1 MKRMLGIL
9 SLAAA
14 CLPVCAQYLPNSTFN
29 KNWKTA
35 CGNTYQT
42 SKSTK
47 NGGPH
52 GNIQRPGI
60 EPSDW
65 NGSNV
70 MQMVYA
76 FWSTHTGTSPDL
88 VTKGDAT
95 ANGTIVKLTNTFVGA
110 LGIGAPAPAFINFG
124 TPWVYAVYTIDDCD
138 GGVYGG
144 MELSSASATTHYQPD
159 AIKGEFKRA
168 ASTTENAHIISYLWQ
183 GTYTSTVTATGTLF
197 FNDVDRTVFNDDR
210 TGSAAGTLIAKC
222 DHTFTSTANGD
233 WETIEVPIDYLA
245 TPTTGQALKM
255 NVIVSSADYWTRAR
269 IQKNSLLEVKWVNFV
284 YWHALSDL
292 KWNGTTLSGFNESTT
307 NYSVNDFY
315 DASKVNYTVK
325 GRMAKAT
332 KSYNAATGK
341 LTITVNNSVS
351 GSTSYTIQFLTEKTY
366 TGTLGVGNGSTYGK
380 GATFYAKLL
389 VESETKRSL
398 KFENITLENAA
409 GKQGIGTLY
418 VPNVTVNGTSVTGTY
433 NGTFSAGSDAAISSW
448 QGSTWGTQQCNV
460 SLTLSGSNRITG
472 TITCPKLKMVFA
484 NSRKLN
490 QTSKVTLSA
499 GTYNVTI
506 NRTFA
511 QGWNTLCLPF
521 SITPAEIGA
530 KAAQEFSSVSE
541 GKTLNFAAVSQMQ
554 ANVPYLVFFE
564 NATASPFYYC
574 GATQT
579 PSAKGV
585 THSGITFS
593 GNFAA
598 DKNMQGLYGVVT
610 GTDGHQRILLG
621 TDGATLPAM
630 AAFFSSTQPLANMS
644 LRMEGENMTDIEA
657 IQTTENEAQTDVYTL
672 QGTRIQPA
680 TKGARLPKGIYIING
695 KKVIVK

>member
-1 MKRMLGIL
+1 MKRILGIL

-14 CLPVCAQYLPNSTFN
+14 CLPVCAQYLPNSTF
-29 KNWKTA
+29 KDWKKA
-35 CGNTYQT
+35 CGDTYQT
-42 SKSTK
+42 SSGVGKIT
-47 NGGPH
+47 
-52 GNIQRPGI
+52 RPGI
-60 EPSDW
+60 EPASW

-70 MQMVYA
+70 RQKVLGQIGE
-76 FWSTHTGTSPDL
+76 SDKL
-88 VTKGDAT
+88 VTEGDAT
-95 ANGTIVKLTNTFVGA
+95 ANGKIVKLTNTYVSKFN
-110 LGIGAPAPAFINFG
+110 IGATAPAFINFG
-124 TPWVYAVYTIDDCD
+124 TPWVYAVSDVDNCD

-183 GTYTSTVTATGTLF
+183 GTYTSTVPAATTMSF
-197 FNDVDRTVFNDDR
+197 DDVDRTVFNDVR

-222 DHTFTSTANGD
+222 DYTFTCTANGD
-233 WETIEVPIDYLA
+233 WETIEVPINYLA

-255 NVIVSSADYWTRAR
+255 NVIVSSADYWTRAK
-269 IQKNSLLEVKWVNFV
+269 IQKNSLLEVKWVNLV

-292 KWNGTTLSGFNESTT
+292 KWNGTTLSDFNENTT
-307 NYSVNDFY
+307 SYSVNEFY
-315 DASKVNYTVK
+315 DASKVSYTVK
-325 GRMAKAT
+325 GRMATAT

-380 GATFYAKLL
+380 GATFSAKLL
-389 VESETKRSL
+389 AESETKRSL

-433 NGTFSAGSDAAISSW
+433 SGTFSAGSDAAISSW

-460 SLTLSGSNRITG
+460 SLTLSGSKITG

-484 NSRKLN
+484 SIQELN
-490 QTSKVTLSA
+490 QTSNVTLPA

-521 SITPAEIGA
+521 SMTPAEIGA

-564 NATASPFYYC
+564 NATTSPFYYC
-574 GATQT
+574 GAMQT
-579 PSAKGV
+579 PSAQRV
-585 THSGITFS
+585 EHSGITFS
-593 GNFAA
+593 GNFTAT
-598 DKNMQGLYGVVT
+598 KNMQGLYGVAK

-621 TDGATLPAM
+621 SAGATLPAM
-630 AAFFSSTQPLANMS
+630 AAFFSSTQSLANMS

>member
-14 CLPVCAQYLPNSTFN
+14 CLPVCAQYLPNNTFAD
-29 KNWKTA
+29 WKTA
-35 CGNTYQT
+35 CGSTYQT

-52 GNIQRPGI
+52 GNIQRPGE

-70 MQMVYA
+70 KQMVYVPIIGA
-76 FWSTHTGTSPDL
+76 QTGKSGDL

-95 ANGTIVKLTNTFVGA
+95 DNGTIVKLTNTFVGV
-110 LGIGAPAPAFINFG
+110 GKIGATAPAFINFG
-124 TPWVYAVYTIDDCD
+124 TPWVYAVSEVKKCD

-168 ASTTENAHIISYLWQ
+168 ASTTENAHIISYFWQ
-183 GTYTSTVTATGTLF
+183 GTYNSKVTATGTVS
-197 FNDVDRTVFNDDR
+197 FNDVDRTVFNDVR

-233 WETIEVPIDYLA
+233 WETIEVPINYLA
-245 TPTTGQALKM
+245 TPTTGKALKI
-255 NVIVSSADYWTRAR
+255 NVIVSSADYWTRNK
-269 IQKNSLLEVKWVNFV
+269 IKKNSLLEVKWVNFV

-292 KWNGTTLSGFNESTT
+292 KWNGTTLSGFNENTT
-307 NYSVNDFY
+307 SYSVNEFY
-315 DASKVNYTVK
+315 DASKVSYTVK
-325 GRMAKAT
+325 GRMATAT

-380 GATFYAKLL
+380 GATFSAKLL
-389 VESETKRSL
+389 AESETKRSL

-433 NGTFSAGSDAAISSW
+433 SGTFSAGSDAAISSW

-460 SLTLSGSNRITG
+460 SLTLSGSKITG

-484 NSRKLN
+484 NSQELN
-490 QTSKVTLSA
+490 QTSNVTLPA

-585 THSGITFS
+585 TRDGITFS

-598 DKNMQGLYGVVT
+598 NKDMQGLYGVVT

>member
-14 CLPVCAQYLPNSTFN
+14 CLPVCAQYQLENAGFESWESVSFSSYSGEEPLHWNSFLTGSGGL
-29 KNWKTA
+29 KGTA
-35 CGNTYQT
+35 CQGSQLFPVTDV
-42 SKSTK
+42 
-47 NGGPH
+47 
-52 GNIQRPGI
+52 RPG
-60 EPSDW
+60 
-65 NGSNV
+65 
-70 MQMVYA
+70 
-76 FWSTHTGTSPDL
+76 TTGTKS
-88 VTKGDAT
+88 A
-95 ANGTIVKLTNTFVGA
+95 KLTAKKVF
-110 LGIGAPAPAFINFG
+110 LKI
-124 TPWVYAVYTIDDCD
+124 YA
-138 GGVYGG
+138 
-144 MELSSASATTHYQPD
+144 
-159 AIKGEFKRA
+159 
-168 ASTTENAHIISYLWQ
+168 Q
-183 GTYTSTVTATGTLF
+183 G
-197 FNDVDRTVFNDDR
+197 NM
-210 TGSAAGTLIAKC
+210 
-222 DHTFTSTANGD
+222 
-233 WETIEVPIDYLA
+233 
-245 TPTTGQALKM
+245 TTGQINMGDMDASKASGNYNATRVDDDAYNQKITGRPDSMVVWLKFYTTKSSYRAKANSILHTSGYYQDPEANTLTATVIAKAVNVDIEPLNKWKRYSIPFSYPSNDRSLRPAYAL
-255 NVIVSSADYWTRAR
+255 VSFSTNKTPGKGTDADALYVDDLEY
-269 IQKNSLLEVKWVNFV
+269 IYNSE
-284 YWHALSDL
+284 L
-292 KWNGTTLSGFNESTT
+292 KKFTYNGTTIDAPKAGETVWFTACPYDPAIVPTFVT
-307 NYSVNDFY
+307 NAQGGSVSYSVDANNLMTVTVKGDDYSVN
-315 DASKVNYTVK
+315 ASNYHTYYV
-325 GRMAKAT
+325 
-332 KSYNAATGK
+332 
-341 LTITVNNSVS
+341 
-351 GSTSYTIQFLTEKTY
+351 QFPYEKTY

-380 GATFYAKLL
+380 GAAFSAKLL
-389 VESETKRSL
+389 AESETKRSL

-460 SLTLSGSNRITG
+460 SLNLSASNRITG

-484 NSRKLN
+484 SSRTLK
-490 QTSKVTLSA
+490 QTSNVTLSA

-530 KAAQEFSSVSE
+530 KAAQEFNSVSE

-564 NATASPFYYC
+564 NATTSPFYYC
-574 GATQT
+574 GATQE

-593 GNFAA
+593 GNFTAT
-598 DKNMQGLYGVVT
+598 KSMQGLYGVAT

-621 TDGATLPAM
+621 SAGATLPAM
-630 AAFFSSTQPLANMS
+630 AAFFSSTQSLANMS

-680 TKGARLPKGIYIING
+680 TKGTRLPKGIYIING

>member
-14 CLPVCAQYLPNSTFN
+14 CLPVCAQYLPNSTF
-29 KNWKTA
+29 KDWKKT
-35 CGNTYQT
+35 CGSTYQT
-42 SKSTK
+42 SKGGILGNTP
-47 NGGPH
+47 NGFVV
-52 GNIQRPGI
+52 RPGV
-60 EPSDW
+60 EPADW

-70 MQMVYA
+70 RQKVLN
-76 FWSTHTGTSPDL
+76 SIGESDQL
-88 VTKGDAT
+88 VTKGDTT
-95 ANGTIVKLTNTFVGA
+95 ANGTIVVKLTNTFVG
-110 LGIGAPAPAFINFG
+110 LGTYGANAPAFINFG
-124 TPWVYAVYTIDDCD
+124 TPWVYAVSTISSCD

-144 MELSSASATTHYQPD
+144 MELSSASASKHYEPD

-168 ASTTENAHIISYLWQ
+168 ATTGESAHIIAYLWQ
-183 GTYTSTVTATGTLF
+183 GTYTSTVKASKKMSF
-197 FNDVDRTVFNDDR
+197 DDVDRTVFNNDQ

-222 DHTFTSTANGD
+222 DYAFTSTANGD
-233 WETIEVPIDYLA
+233 WETIEVPIEYKT
-245 TPTTGQALKM
+245 TPTTGKALKM
-255 NVIVSSADYWTRAR
+255 NVIVSSADYWTRNN
-269 IQKNSLLEVKWVNFV
+269 IQKNSLLEVKWVDLV

-292 KWNGTTLSGFNESTT
+292 KWNGTKLSGFDENITS
-307 NYSVNDFY
+307 YSVNEFY
-315 DASKVNYTVK
+315 DASKVSYKVK
-325 GRMAKAT
+325 GRMATAT

-380 GATFYAKLL
+380 GATFSAKLL
-389 VESETKRSL
+389 AESETKRSL

-433 NGTFSAGSDAAISSW
+433 SGTFSAGSDAAISSW
-448 QGSTWGTQQCNV
+448 QGSTWGTQRCNV
-460 SLTLSGSNRITG
+460 SLTLSSSNRITG

-484 NSRKLN
+484 SSRTLK
-490 QTSKVTLSA
+490 QTSNVTYSA

-564 NATASPFYYC
+564 NATTSPFYYC
-574 GATQT
+574 GATQE
-579 PSAKGV
+579 PNAQSV
-585 THSGITFS
+585 EHSGITFS

-598 DKNMQGLYGVVT
+598 NKSMQGFYGVVT

-621 TDGATLPAM
+621 SAGATLPAM
-630 AAFFSSTQPLANMS
+630 AAFFISTQSLANMS

>member
-1 MKRMLGIL
+1 MKRILGIL

-14 CLPVCAQYLPNSTFN
+14 CLPVCAQYQLENAGFESWESVSFSSYSGEEPFNWNSFLTGSGGL
-29 KNWKTA
+29 KGTA
-35 CGNTYQT
+35 CKGSQLFPVTDV
-42 SKSTK
+42 
-47 NGGPH
+47 
-52 GNIQRPGI
+52 RPG
-60 EPSDW
+60 
-65 NGSNV
+65 
-70 MQMVYA
+70 
-76 FWSTHTGTSPDL
+76 TTGTKS
-88 VTKGDAT
+88 A
-95 ANGTIVKLTNTFVGA
+95 KLTAKKVF
-110 LGIGAPAPAFINFG
+110 LKI
-124 TPWVYAVYTIDDCD
+124 YA
-138 GGVYGG
+138 
-144 MELSSASATTHYQPD
+144 
-159 AIKGEFKRA
+159 
-168 ASTTENAHIISYLWQ
+168 Q
-183 GTYTSTVTATGTLF
+183 G
-197 FNDVDRTVFNDDR
+197 NM
-210 TGSAAGTLIAKC
+210 
-222 DHTFTSTANGD
+222 
-233 WETIEVPIDYLA
+233 
-245 TPTTGQALKM
+245 TTGQINMGSRDADDANGNYNATIVDNDAYNQKITGRPDSMVVWLKFYTSNSKYRAKANSILHTSGYYQDPEGNTLTATVIAKAENLSIEPLNKWKRYSIPFSYPSNDRSLRPAYAL
-255 NVIVSSADYWTRAR
+255 VSFSTNAMPGKGTDADALYVDDLEY
-269 IQKNSLLEVKWVNFV
+269 IYNSE
-284 YWHALSDL
+284 L
-292 KWNGTTLSGFNESTT
+292 KKFTYNGTTIAAPKAGETVWFTACPYNPAIVPTFVT
-307 NYSVNDFY
+307 NAQGGSVSYSVDANNLMTVTVKGDDYSVN
-315 DASKVNYTVK
+315 ASNYHTYYV
-325 GRMAKAT
+325 
-332 KSYNAATGK
+332 
-341 LTITVNNSVS
+341 
-351 GSTSYTIQFLTEKTY
+351 QFPYEKTY

-380 GATFYAKLL
+380 GATFSAKLL

-433 NGTFSAGSDAAISSW
+433 SGTFSAGSDAAISTW

-460 SLTLSGSNRITG
+460 SLTLSSGNSITG

-484 NSRKLN
+484 SIQELN
-490 QTSKVTLSA
+490 QTSNVTQSA

-521 SITPAEIGA
+521 SMTPAEIGA

-564 NATASPFYYC
+564 NATTSPFYYC

-593 GNFAA
+593 GNFTA
-598 DKNMQGLYGVVT
+598 DKNMQGLYGVAT

-621 TDGATLPAM
+621 SAGATLPAM
-630 AAFFSSTQPLANMS
+630 AAFFSGTQSLANMS

-657 IQTTENEAQTDVYTL
+657 IQTTENEAQTNVYTL

>member
-14 CLPVCAQYLPNSTFN
+14 CLPVCAQYQLENAGFESWESVSFSSYSGEEPLHWNSFLTGSGGL
-29 KNWKTA
+29 KGTA
-35 CGNTYQT
+35 CKGSQLFPVTDV
-42 SKSTK
+42 
-47 NGGPH
+47 
-52 GNIQRPGI
+52 RPG
-60 EPSDW
+60 
-65 NGSNV
+65 
-70 MQMVYA
+70 
-76 FWSTHTGTSPDL
+76 TTGTKS
-88 VTKGDAT
+88 A
-95 ANGTIVKLTNTFVGA
+95 KLTAKKVF
-110 LGIGAPAPAFINFG
+110 LKI
-124 TPWVYAVYTIDDCD
+124 YA
-138 GGVYGG
+138 
-144 MELSSASATTHYQPD
+144 
-159 AIKGEFKRA
+159 
-168 ASTTENAHIISYLWQ
+168 Q
-183 GTYTSTVTATGTLF
+183 G
-197 FNDVDRTVFNDDR
+197 NM
-210 TGSAAGTLIAKC
+210 
-222 DHTFTSTANGD
+222 
-233 WETIEVPIDYLA
+233 
-245 TPTTGQALKM
+245 TTGQINMGSKTASDATGNYNATRENDNAYNQKITGRPDSMVVWLKFYTTKSSYRAKANSILHTSGYYQDPEVNTLTATVIAKAVNMDIEPLNKWKRYSIPFSYPSNDRSLRPAYAL
-255 NVIVSSADYWTRAR
+255 VSFSTNNKPGQGTKDDALYVDDLEY
-269 IQKNSLLEVKWVNFV
+269 IYNSE
-284 YWHALSDL
+284 L
-292 KWNGTTLSGFNESTT
+292 KKFTYNGTTIDAPKAGETVWFTACPYDPAIVPTFVT
-307 NYSVNDFY
+307 NAQGGSVSYSVDANNLMTVTVKGDDYSVN
-315 DASKVNYTVK
+315 ASNYHTYYV
-325 GRMAKAT
+325 
-332 KSYNAATGK
+332 
-341 LTITVNNSVS
+341 
-351 GSTSYTIQFLTEKTY
+351 QFPYEKTY

-380 GATFYAKLL
+380 GAAFSAKLL
-389 VESETKRSL
+389 AESETKRSL

-433 NGTFSAGSDAAISSW
+433 SGTFSAGSDAAISSW
-448 QGSTWGTQQCNV
+448 QGSAWGTQQCNV
-460 SLTLSGSNRITG
+460 SLTLSSSNRITG

-484 NSRKLN
+484 SSRTLK
-490 QTSKVTLSA
+490 QTSNVTQSA

-564 NATASPFYYC
+564 NATTSPFYYC

-579 PSAKGV
+579 PSAQDV
-585 THSGITFS
+585 THSGITFN
-593 GNFAA
+593 GNFTA
-598 DKNMQGLYGVVT
+598 DKDMQGFYGVAT

-621 TDGATLPAM
+621 SAGATLPAM
-630 AAFFSSTQPLANMS
+630 AAFFRSTQSLANMS

>member
-1 MKRMLGIL
+1 MKRILGIL

-14 CLPVCAQYLPNSTFN
+14 CLPVCAQYQLENAGFESWESVSYDNGWRTISGEEPFHWNSFITGSGGL
-29 KNWKTA
+29 KSTA
-35 CGNTYQT
+35 CQGSQLFPVTDV
-42 SKSTK
+42 
-47 NGGPH
+47 
-52 GNIQRPGI
+52 RPG
-60 EPSDW
+60 
-65 NGSNV
+65 
-70 MQMVYA
+70 
-76 FWSTHTGTSPDL
+76 TTGTKS
-88 VTKGDAT
+88 A
-95 ANGTIVKLTNTFVGA
+95 KLTAKKV
-110 LGIGAPAPAFINFG
+110 FI
-124 TPWVYAVYTIDDCD
+124 TTYA
-138 GGVYGG
+138 
-144 MELSSASATTHYQPD
+144 
-159 AIKGEFKRA
+159 
-168 ASTTENAHIISYLWQ
+168 Q
-183 GTYTSTVTATGTLF
+183 G
-197 FNDVDRTVFNDDR
+197 NM
-210 TGSAAGTLIAKC
+210 
-222 DHTFTSTANGD
+222 
-233 WETIEVPIDYLA
+233 
-245 TPTTGQALKM
+245 TTGQINMGSTTASDATGNYNATRENDNAYNQKITGRPDSMVVWLKFYTTKSSYRAKANSILHTSGYYQDPEVNTLTATVIAKAVNLDIEPLNKWKRYSIPFSYSSDDRSLRPAYAL
-255 NVIVSSADYWTRAR
+255 VSFSTNKTPGTGTKDDALYVDDLEY
-269 IQKNSLLEVKWVNFV
+269 IYNSE
-284 YWHALSDL
+284 L
-292 KWNGTTLSGFNESTT
+292 KKFTYNGTTIDAPKAGETVWFTACPYDPAIVPTFVT
-307 NYSVNDFY
+307 NAQGGSVSYSVDANNLMTVTVKGDDYSVN
-315 DASKVNYTVK
+315 ASNYHTYYV
-325 GRMAKAT
+325 
-332 KSYNAATGK
+332 
-341 LTITVNNSVS
+341 
-351 GSTSYTIQFLTEKTY
+351 QFPYEKTY

-448 QGSTWGTQQCNV
+448 QGSAWGTQQCNV
-460 SLTLSGSNRITG
+460 SLTLSASNSITG

-484 NSRKLN
+484 NSQTLN
-490 QTSKVTLSA
+490 QSSNVMLSA

-521 SITPAEIGA
+521 SMTPAEIGA

-574 GATQT
+574 GAMQA
-579 PSAKGV
+579 PSAQDV

-593 GNFAA
+593 GNFTA
-598 DKNMQGLYGVVT
+598 DKNMQGFYGIAT

-621 TDGATLPAM
+621 SAGATLPAM
-630 AAFFSSTQPLANMS
+630 AAFFSGTQSLANMS

>member
-1 MKRMLGIL
+1 MKRILGIL

-14 CLPVCAQYLPNSTFN
+14 CLPVCAQYLPNSTF
-29 KNWKTA
+29 KKDWKKT
-35 CGNTYQT
+35 CGKTYQT
-42 SKSTK
+42 SKGGILGNTP
-47 NGGPH
+47 NGFVV
-52 GNIQRPGI
+52 RPGV
-60 EPSDW
+60 EPADW

-70 MQMVYA
+70 RQKVLN
-76 FWSTHTGTSPDL
+76 SIGESDQL

-95 ANGTIVKLTNTFVGA
+95 DNGTIVKLTNTFVGVSS
-110 LGIGAPAPAFINFG
+110 IGSNAPAFINFG

-144 MELSSASATTHYQPD
+144 MELSSESATTHYQPD

-183 GTYTSTVTATGTLF
+183 GTYTSTVTATGEPLS
-197 FNDVDRTVFNDDR
+197 FNDVDRTVFNDVR

-233 WETIEVPIDYLA
+233 WETIEVPIEYKT
-245 TPTTGQALKM
+245 TPTTGKALKM
-255 NVIVSSADYWTRAR
+255 NVIVSSADYWTRDN
-269 IQKNSLLEVKWVNFV
+269 IQKNSLLEVKWVNLV

-292 KWNGTTLSGFNESTT
+292 KWNGTTLSGFNENTT
-307 NYSVNDFY
+307 SYSVNEFY
-315 DASKVNYTVK
+315 DASKVSYTVK
-325 GRMAKAT
+325 GRMATAT

-380 GATFYAKLL
+380 GATFSAKLL
-389 VESETKRSL
+389 AESETKRSL

-448 QGSTWGTQQCNV
+448 QGSAWGTQQCNV
-460 SLTLSGSNRITG
+460 SLTLSASNRITG

-564 NATASPFYYC
+564 NATTSPFYYC

-598 DKNMQGLYGVVT
+598 DKNMQGLYGVAK

-621 TDGATLPAM
+621 SAGATLPAM

-657 IQTTENEAQTDVYTL
+657 IQTTENEAQTAVYTL

>member
-1 MKRMLGIL
+1 MKRILGIL
-9 SLAAA
+9 SLAVA
-14 CLPVCAQYLPNSTFN
+14 CLPVCAQYQLENAGFESWESVSFSSYSGEEPLHWNSFLTGSGGL
-29 KNWKTA
+29 KGTA
-35 CGNTYQT
+35 CKGSQLFPVTDV
-42 SKSTK
+42 
-47 NGGPH
+47 
-52 GNIQRPGI
+52 RPG
-60 EPSDW
+60 
-65 NGSNV
+65 
-70 MQMVYA
+70 
-76 FWSTHTGTSPDL
+76 TTGTKS
-88 VTKGDAT
+88 A
-95 ANGTIVKLTNTFVGA
+95 KLTAKKVF
-110 LGIGAPAPAFINFG
+110 LKI
-124 TPWVYAVYTIDDCD
+124 YA
-138 GGVYGG
+138 
-144 MELSSASATTHYQPD
+144 
-159 AIKGEFKRA
+159 
-168 ASTTENAHIISYLWQ
+168 Q
-183 GTYTSTVTATGTLF
+183 G
-197 FNDVDRTVFNDDR
+197 NM
-210 TGSAAGTLIAKC
+210 
-222 DHTFTSTANGD
+222 
-233 WETIEVPIDYLA
+233 
-245 TPTTGQALKM
+245 TTGQINMGSATADDATGNYNATRENDNAYNQKISGRPDSMVVWLKFYTSNSKYRAKANSILHTSGYYQDPEGNTLTATVIAKAENLNIEPLNKWKRYSIPFSYPSNDRSLRPAYAL
-255 NVIVSSADYWTRAR
+255 VSFSTNATPGKGTNDDALYVDDLEY
-269 IQKNSLLEVKWVNFV
+269 IYNSE
-284 YWHALSDL
+284 L
-292 KWNGTTLSGFNESTT
+292 KSFTYNGTTIAAPKAGETVWFTACPYNPAILPTFVT
-307 NYSVNDFY
+307 NAQGGSVSYSVDANNLMTVTVKGDDYSVN
-315 DASKVNYTVK
+315 ASNYHTYYV
-325 GRMAKAT
+325 
-332 KSYNAATGK
+332 
-341 LTITVNNSVS
+341 
-351 GSTSYTIQFLTEKTY
+351 QFPYEKTY

-380 GATFYAKLL
+380 GATFSAKLL
-389 VESETKRSL
+389 AESETKRSL

-433 NGTFSAGSDAAISSW
+433 SGTFSAGSDGAISSW

-460 SLTLSGSNRITG
+460 SLTLSSSNRITG

-484 NSRKLN
+484 SSRTLK
-490 QTSKVTLSA
+490 QTSNVSQSA

-564 NATASPFYYC
+564 NATTSPFYYC
-574 GATQT
+574 GTTQE
-579 PSAKGV
+579 PSAQDV
-585 THSGITFS
+585 THDGITFS

-598 DKNMQGLYGVVT
+598 DKNMQGLYGVAT

-621 TDGATLPAM
+621 SAGATLPAM

>member
-14 CLPVCAQYLPNSTFN
+14 CLPVCAQYQLENAGFESWESVSFSSYSGEEPFNWNSFLTGSGGL
-29 KNWKTA
+29 KGTA
-35 CGNTYQT
+35 CKGSQLFPVTDV
-42 SKSTK
+42 
-47 NGGPH
+47 
-52 GNIQRPGI
+52 RPG
-60 EPSDW
+60 
-65 NGSNV
+65 
-70 MQMVYA
+70 
-76 FWSTHTGTSPDL
+76 TTGTKS
-88 VTKGDAT
+88 A
-95 ANGTIVKLTNTFVGA
+95 KLTAKKVF
-110 LGIGAPAPAFINFG
+110 LKI
-124 TPWVYAVYTIDDCD
+124 YA
-138 GGVYGG
+138 
-144 MELSSASATTHYQPD
+144 
-159 AIKGEFKRA
+159 
-168 ASTTENAHIISYLWQ
+168 Q
-183 GTYTSTVTATGTLF
+183 G
-197 FNDVDRTVFNDDR
+197 NM
-210 TGSAAGTLIAKC
+210 
-222 DHTFTSTANGD
+222 
-233 WETIEVPIDYLA
+233 
-245 TPTTGQALKM
+245 TTGQINMGSMDADDANGNYNATIVDNDAYNQKITGRPDSMVVWLKFYTSNSKYRAKANSILHTSGYYQDPEGNTLTATVIAKAENLSIEPLNKWKRYSIPFSYPSNDRSLRPAYAL
-255 NVIVSSADYWTRAR
+255 VSFSTNKTPGTGTKDDALYVDDLEY
-269 IQKNSLLEVKWVNFV
+269 IYNSE
-284 YWHALSDL
+284 L
-292 KWNGTTLSGFNESTT
+292 KKFTYNGTTIDAPKAGETVWFTACPYDPAIVPTFVT
-307 NYSVNDFY
+307 NAQGGSVSYSVDANNLMTVTVKGDDYSVN
-315 DASKVNYTVK
+315 ASNYHTYYV
-325 GRMAKAT
+325 
-332 KSYNAATGK
+332 
-341 LTITVNNSVS
+341 
-351 GSTSYTIQFLTEKTY
+351 QFPYEKTY

-380 GATFYAKLL
+380 GATFSAKLL
-389 VESETKRSL
+389 AESETKRSL

-433 NGTFSAGSDAAISSW
+433 SGTFSAGSDAAISSW
-448 QGSTWGTQQCNV
+448 QGSAWGTQQCNV
-460 SLTLSGSNRITG
+460 SLTLSSSNRITG

-484 NSRKLN
+484 SSRTLK
-490 QTSKVTLSA
+490 QTSNVTYSA

-564 NATASPFYYC
+564 NATTSPFYYC

-579 PSAKGV
+579 PSAKSV
-585 THSGITFS
+585 THDGITFS

-598 DKNMQGLYGVVT
+598 NKSMQGLYGVAK

-621 TDGATLPAM
+621 SAGATLPAM

-657 IQTTENEAQTDVYTL
+657 IQTTENEAQTAVYTL

>member
-1 MKRMLGIL
+1 MKRILGIL

-14 CLPVCAQYLPNSTFN
+14 CLPVCAQYLPNSTF
-29 KNWKTA
+29 KDWKKA
-35 CGNTYQT
+35 CGDTYQT
-42 SKSTK
+42 SSGVGKIT
-47 NGGPH
+47 
-52 GNIQRPGI
+52 RPGI
-60 EPSDW
+60 EPASW

-70 MQMVYA
+70 RQKVLGQIGE
-76 FWSTHTGTSPDL
+76 SDKL
-88 VTKGDAT
+88 VTEGDAT
-95 ANGTIVKLTNTFVGA
+95 ANGKIVKLTNTYVSKFN
-110 LGIGAPAPAFINFG
+110 IGATAPAFINFG
-124 TPWVYAVYTIDDCD
+124 TPWVYAVAKTSNCD

-144 MELSSASATTHYQPD
+144 MELSSASASKHYEPD

-183 GTYTSTVTATGTLF
+183 GTYTSTVPAATTMSF
-197 FNDVDRTVFNDDR
+197 DDVDRTVFNDVR

-222 DHTFTSTANGD
+222 DYTFTCTANGD
-233 WETIEVPIDYLA
+233 WETIEVPINYLA

-255 NVIVSSADYWTRAR
+255 NVIVSSADYWTRAK
-269 IQKNSLLEVKWVNFV
+269 IQKNSLLEVKWVNLV

-292 KWNGTTLSGFNESTT
+292 KWNGTTLSGFNENTT
-307 NYSVNDFY
+307 SYSVNEFY
-315 DASKVNYTVK
+315 DASKVSYTVK
-325 GRMAKAT
+325 GRMATAT

-380 GATFYAKLL
+380 GATFSAKLL
-389 VESETKRSL
+389 AESETKRSL

-433 NGTFSAGSDAAISSW
+433 SGTFSAGSDAAISSW

-460 SLTLSGSNRITG
+460 SLTLSAGNSITG

-484 NSRKLN
+484 NIRKLN
-490 QTSKVTLSA
+490 QTSNVTLSA

-564 NATASPFYYC
+564 NDTTLPFYYC
-574 GATQT
+574 GATQE
-579 PSAKGV
+579 PSAKRV

-593 GNFAA
+593 GNFTA
-598 DKNMQGLYGVVT
+598 DKNMQGLYGVAK

-621 TDGATLPAM
+621 SAGATLPAM

-657 IQTTENEAQTDVYTL
+657 IQTTEYEAQTDVYTL
-672 QGTRIQPA
+672 QGTRIQSA

>member
-1 MKRMLGIL
+1 MKRILGIL

-14 CLPVCAQYLPNSTFN
+14 CLPVCAQYLPNSTF
-29 KNWKTA
+29 KKDWKKT
-35 CGNTYQT
+35 CGKTYQT
-42 SKSTK
+42 SKGGILGNTP
-47 NGGPH
+47 NGFVV
-52 GNIQRPGI
+52 RPGV
-60 EPSDW
+60 EPADW

-70 MQMVYA
+70 RQKVLN
-76 FWSTHTGTSPDL
+76 SIGESDQL

-95 ANGTIVKLTNTFVGA
+95 DNGTIVKLTNTFVGVSS
-110 LGIGAPAPAFINFG
+110 IGSNAPAFINFG

-144 MELSSASATTHYQPD
+144 MELSSKSATTHYQPD

-183 GTYTSTVTATGTLF
+183 GTYTSTVTATGEPLS
-197 FNDVDRTVFNDDR
+197 FNDVDRTVFNDVR

-233 WETIEVPIDYLA
+233 WETIEVPIEYKT
-245 TPTTGQALKM
+245 TPTTGKALKM
-255 NVIVSSADYWTRAR
+255 NVIVSSADYWTRDN
-269 IQKNSLLEVKWVNFV
+269 IQKNSLLEVKWVNLV

-292 KWNGTTLSGFNESTT
+292 KWNGTTLSGFNENTT
-307 NYSVNDFY
+307 SYSVNEFY
-315 DASKVNYTVK
+315 DASKVSYTVK
-325 GRMAKAT
+325 GRMATAT

-380 GATFYAKLL
+380 GATFSAKLL
-389 VESETKRSL
+389 AESETKRSL

-448 QGSTWGTQQCNV
+448 QGSAWGTQQCNV
-460 SLTLSGSNRITG
+460 SLTLSASNRITG

-564 NATASPFYYC
+564 NATTSPFYYC

-598 DKNMQGLYGVVT
+598 DKNMQGLYGVAK

-621 TDGATLPAM
+621 SAGATLPAM

-657 IQTTENEAQTDVYTL
+657 IQTTENEAQTAVYTL

>member
-14 CLPVCAQYLPNSTFN
+14 CLPVCAQYQLENAGFESWESVSFSSYSGEEPLHWNSFLTGSGGL
-29 KNWKTA
+29 KGTA
-35 CGNTYQT
+35 CKGSQLFPVTDV
-42 SKSTK
+42 
-47 NGGPH
+47 
-52 GNIQRPGI
+52 RPG
-60 EPSDW
+60 
-65 NGSNV
+65 
-70 MQMVYA
+70 
-76 FWSTHTGTSPDL
+76 TTGTKS
-88 VTKGDAT
+88 A
-95 ANGTIVKLTNTFVGA
+95 KLTAKKVF
-110 LGIGAPAPAFINFG
+110 LKI
-124 TPWVYAVYTIDDCD
+124 YA
-138 GGVYGG
+138 
-144 MELSSASATTHYQPD
+144 
-159 AIKGEFKRA
+159 
-168 ASTTENAHIISYLWQ
+168 Q
-183 GTYTSTVTATGTLF
+183 G
-197 FNDVDRTVFNDDR
+197 NM
-210 TGSAAGTLIAKC
+210 
-222 DHTFTSTANGD
+222 
-233 WETIEVPIDYLA
+233 
-245 TPTTGQALKM
+245 TTGQINMGSKTASDATGNYNATRENDNAYNQKITGRPDSMVVWLKFYTTKSSYRAKANSILHTSGYYQDPEVNTLTATVIAKAVNMDIEPLNKWKRYSIPFSYPSNDRSLRPAYAL
-255 NVIVSSADYWTRAR
+255 VSFSTNNKPGQGTKDDALYVDDLEY
-269 IQKNSLLEVKWVNFV
+269 IYNSE
-284 YWHALSDL
+284 L
-292 KWNGTTLSGFNESTT
+292 KKFTYNGTTIDAPKAGETVWFTACPYDPAIVPTFVT
-307 NYSVNDFY
+307 NAQGGSVSYSVDANNLMTVTVKGDDYSVN
-315 DASKVNYTVK
+315 ASNYHTYYV
-325 GRMAKAT
+325 
-332 KSYNAATGK
+332 
-341 LTITVNNSVS
+341 
-351 GSTSYTIQFLTEKTY
+351 QFPYEKTY

-380 GATFYAKLL
+380 GAAFSAKLL
-389 VESETKRSL
+389 AESETKRSL

-433 NGTFSAGSDAAISSW
+433 SGTFSAGSDAAISSW
-448 QGSTWGTQQCNV
+448 QGSAWGTQQCNV
-460 SLTLSGSNRITG
+460 SLTLSSSNRITG

-484 NSRKLN
+484 SSRTLK
-490 QTSKVTLSA
+490 QTSNVTQSA

-530 KAAQEFSSVSE
+530 KAAQQFSSVSE

-564 NATASPFYYC
+564 NATTSPFYYC

-585 THSGITFS
+585 THSGITFN
-593 GNFAA
+593 GNFTA
-598 DKNMQGLYGVVT
+598 DKDMQGFYGVAT

-621 TDGATLPAM
+621 SSTATLPAM
-630 AAFFSSTQPLANMS
+630 AAFFRSTQSLANMS

>member
-1 MKRMLGIL
+1 MKRILGIL

-14 CLPVCAQYLPNSTFN
+14 CLPVCAQYLPNSTF
-29 KNWKTA
+29 KDWKKT
-35 CGNTYQT
+35 CGDTYQT
-42 SKSTK
+42 SKSTSK
-47 NGGPH
+47 GGPH
-52 GNIQRPGI
+52 GNIQRPGE

-70 MQMVYA
+70 KQMVYVPIFGA
-76 FWSTHTGTSPDL
+76 QTGKSGDL

-95 ANGTIVKLTNTFVGA
+95 DNGTIVKLTNTFVGVRS
-110 LGIGAPAPAFINFG
+110 IGSNAPAFINFG

-168 ASTTENAHIISYLWQ
+168 ASTTENAHIISYFWQ
-183 GTYTSTVTATGTLF
+183 GTYNSKVTATGTVS
-197 FNDVDRTVFNDDR
+197 FNDVDRTVFNDVR

-233 WETIEVPIDYLA
+233 WETIEVPINYLA
-245 TPTTGQALKM
+245 TPTTGKALKM
-255 NVIVSSADYWTRAR
+255 NVIVSSADYWTRNK
-269 IQKNSLLEVKWVNFV
+269 IKKNSLLEVKWVNFV

-292 KWNGTTLSGFNESTT
+292 KWNGTTLPGFNENTT
-307 NYSVNDFY
+307 SYSVNEFY
-315 DASKVNYTVK
+315 DASKVSYTVK
-325 GRMAKAT
+325 GRMATAT

-380 GATFYAKLL
+380 GATFSAKLL
-389 VESETKRSL
+389 AESETKRSL

-448 QGSTWGTQQCNV
+448 QGSAWGTQQCNV
-460 SLTLSGSNRITG
+460 SLTLSASNRITG

-484 NSRKLN
+484 NSRTLK
-490 QTSKVTLSA
+490 QTSNVSQSA

-521 SITPAEIGA
+521 SMTPAEIGA

-564 NATASPFYYC
+564 NATTSPFYYC
-574 GATQT
+574 GAMQT

-585 THSGITFS
+585 THDGITFS
-593 GNFAA
+593 GNFMAN
-598 DKNMQGLYGVVT
+598 KNMQGLYGVAT

-621 TDGATLPAM
+621 SAGATLPAM

>member
-14 CLPVCAQYLPNSTFN
+14 CLPVCAQYLPNSTF

-35 CGNTYQT
+35 CGYTYQT
-42 SKSTK
+42 SKSTSK
-47 NGGPH
+47 GGPH
-52 GNIQRPGI
+52 GNIQRPGD

-124 TPWVYAVYTIDDCD
+124 TPWVYAVYSIDECD

-183 GTYTSTVTATGTLF
+183 GTYTSKVKATGTVSR
-197 FNDVDRTVFNDDR
+197 NDVDRTVFNDDR

-222 DHTFTSTANGD
+222 DYTFTSTANGD
-233 WETIEVPIDYLA
+233 WETIEVPINYKA

-255 NVIVSSADYWTRAR
+255 NVIVSAADYWTRAN
-269 IQKNSLLEVKWVNFV
+269 IQENSLLEVKWVDLV

-292 KWNGTTLSGFNESTT
+292 KWNGTTLSGFNENTT
-307 NYSVNDFY
+307 NYSVNEFY
-315 DASKVNYTVK
+315 DASKVSYKVK
-325 GRMAKAT
+325 GRMATAT

-380 GATFYAKLL
+380 GAAFSAKLL
-389 VESETKRSL
+389 AESETKRSL

-418 VPNVTVNGTSVTGTY
+418 VPNVTVSGTSVTGTY
-433 NGTFSAGSDAAISSW
+433 SGTFSAGSDAAISSW
-448 QGSTWGTQQCNV
+448 QGSAWGTQQCNV
-460 SLTLSGSNRITG
+460 SLTLSGSKITG

-484 NSRKLN
+484 NSQELN
-490 QTSKVTLSA
+490 QSSNVTLSA

-521 SITPAEIGA
+521 SMTPAEIGA

-579 PSAKGV
+579 PNAQGV

-598 DKNMQGLYGVVT
+598 NKDMQGLYGVVT

-621 TDGATLPAM
+621 SAGATLPAM

>member
-14 CLPVCAQYLPNSTFN
+14 CLPVCAQYQLENAGFESWENVSYSKYSGEEPLHWNSFLTGDGSY
-29 KNWKTA
+29 KSTA
-35 CGNTYQT
+35 CKGSQLFSDTDV
-42 SKSTK
+42 
-47 NGGPH
+47 
-52 GNIQRPGI
+52 RPG
-60 EPSDW
+60 
-65 NGSNV
+65 
-70 MQMVYA
+70 
-76 FWSTHTGTSPDL
+76 TTGTTS
-88 VTKGDAT
+88 A
-95 ANGTIVKLTNTFVGA
+95 KLTAKNVL
-110 LGIGAPAPAFINFG
+110 LGI
-124 TPWVYAVYTIDDCD
+124 YA
-138 GGVYGG
+138 
-144 MELSSASATTHYQPD
+144 
-159 AIKGEFKRA
+159 
-168 ASTTENAHIISYLWQ
+168 Q
-183 GTYTSTVTATGTLF
+183 G
-197 FNDVDRTVFNDDR
+197 NM
-210 TGSAAGTLIAKC
+210 
-222 DHTFTSTANGD
+222 
-233 WETIEVPIDYLA
+233 
-245 TPTTGQALKM
+245 TTGQINMGSMKASDASGNYNATRVDDNAYNQKITGRPDSMVVWLKFYTTNSKYRAKANSILHTSGYYQDPEGNTLTATVIAKAENLSIDPLNKWKRYSIPFSYPSDDRSLRPAYAL
-255 NVIVSSADYWTRAR
+255 VSFSTNKTPGTGTDADALYVDDLEY
-269 IQKNSLLEVKWVNFV
+269 IYNSE
-284 YWHALSDL
+284 L
-292 KWNGTTLSGFNESTT
+292 KKFTYNGTTIDAPKAGETVWFTACPYDPAIAPTFVT
-307 NYSVNDFY
+307 NAQGGSVSYSVDANNLMTVTVKGDDYSVN
-315 DASKVNYTVK
+315 ASNYHTYYV
-325 GRMAKAT
+325 
-332 KSYNAATGK
+332 
-341 LTITVNNSVS
+341 
-351 GSTSYTIQFLTEKTY
+351 QFPYEKTY

-448 QGSTWGTQQCNV
+448 QGSAWGTQQCNV
-460 SLTLSGSNRITG
+460 SLTLSSGNSITG

-484 NSRKLN
+484 NKVFFY
-490 QTSKVTLSA
+490 QTSNVTRPA

-554 ANVPYLVFFE
+554 ANKPYLVFFE
-564 NATASPFYYC
+564 NATTLPFYYC
-574 GATQT
+574 GAMQA
-579 PSAKGV
+579 PSAQGV
-585 THSGITFS
+585 THDGITFS
-593 GNFAA
+593 GNFTA
-598 DKNMQGLYGVVT
+598 DKNMQGFYGVAT

-621 TDGATLPAM
+621 SAGATLPAM

>member
-9 SLAAA
+9 SLATA
-14 CLPVCAQYLPNSTFN
+14 CLPVCAQYLPNSTF

-35 CGNTYQT
+35 CGSTYQT
-42 SKSTK
+42 SKGGILGNTP
-47 NGGPH
+47 NGFVV
-52 GNIQRPGI
+52 RPGV
-60 EPSDW
+60 EPADW

-70 MQMVYA
+70 RQKVLN
-76 FWSTHTGTSPDL
+76 SIGESDQL

-95 ANGTIVKLTNTFVGA
+95 ANGTIVKLTNTFVG
-110 LGIGAPAPAFINFG
+110 LRTYGANAPAFINFG
-124 TPWVYAVYTIDDCD
+124 TPWVYAVSTITSCD

-144 MELSSASATTHYQPD
+144 MELSSASASKHYEPD

-168 ASTTENAHIISYLWQ
+168 ATTGESAHIIAYLWQ
-183 GTYTSTVTATGTLF
+183 GTYTSTVKASKTMSF
-197 FNDVDRTVFNDDR
+197 DDVDRTVFNNDQ

-222 DHTFTSTANGD
+222 DYTFTSTANGD
-233 WETIEVPIDYLA
+233 WETIEVPIEYKT
-245 TPTTGQALKM
+245 TPTTGKALKM
-255 NVIVSSADYWTRAR
+255 NVIVSSADYWTRDK
-269 IQKNSLLEVKWVNFV
+269 IKKNSLLEVKWVDLV

-292 KWNGTTLSGFNESTT
+292 KWNGTTLSGFNENTT
-307 NYSVNDFY
+307 SYSVNEFY
-315 DASKVNYTVK
+315 DASKVSYTVK
-325 GRMAKAT
+325 GRMATAT

-380 GATFYAKLL
+380 GATFSAKILA
-389 VESETKRSL
+389 ESETKRSL

-418 VPNVTVNGTSVTGTY
+418 VPNVTVSGTSVTGTY

-460 SLTLSGSNRITG
+460 SLTLSAGNSITG

-484 NSRKLN
+484 N
-490 QTSKVTLSA
+490 KVFFYETNDVTRTA

-521 SITPAEIGA
+521 SMTPAEIGA

-541 GKTLNFAAVSQMQ
+541 GKTLNFATVSQMQ

-564 NATASPFYYC
+564 NATTLPFYYC
-574 GATQT
+574 GAMQT
-579 PSAKGV
+579 PSAQDV
-585 THSGITFS
+585 THDGITFS
-593 GNFAA
+593 GNFTAN
-598 DKNMQGLYGVVT
+598 KNMQGLYGVAT

-621 TDGATLPAM
+621 SAGATLPAM

-680 TKGARLPKGIYIING
+680 TKGARLPKGFYIING

>member
-14 CLPVCAQYLPNSTFN
+14 CLPVCAQYQLENAGFESWESVSFSSYSGEEPLHWNSFLTGSGGL
-29 KNWKTA
+29 KGTA
-35 CGNTYQT
+35 CKGSQLFPVTDV
-42 SKSTK
+42 
-47 NGGPH
+47 
-52 GNIQRPGI
+52 RPG
-60 EPSDW
+60 
-65 NGSNV
+65 
-70 MQMVYA
+70 
-76 FWSTHTGTSPDL
+76 TTGTKS
-88 VTKGDAT
+88 A
-95 ANGTIVKLTNTFVGA
+95 KLTAKKVF
-110 LGIGAPAPAFINFG
+110 LKI
-124 TPWVYAVYTIDDCD
+124 YA
-138 GGVYGG
+138 
-144 MELSSASATTHYQPD
+144 
-159 AIKGEFKRA
+159 
-168 ASTTENAHIISYLWQ
+168 Q
-183 GTYTSTVTATGTLF
+183 G
-197 FNDVDRTVFNDDR
+197 NM
-210 TGSAAGTLIAKC
+210 
-222 DHTFTSTANGD
+222 
-233 WETIEVPIDYLA
+233 
-245 TPTTGQALKM
+245 TTGQINMGSMDAGDARGNYNATRVDNGAYNQKIAGRPDSMVVWLKFYTSNSKYRAKANSILHTSGYYQDPEANTLTATVIAKAENLDIEPLNKWKRYSIPFSYPSDNRSLRPAYAL
-255 NVIVSSADYWTRAR
+255 VSFSTNNKPGQGTNDDALYVDDLEY
-269 IQKNSLLEVKWVNFV
+269 IYNSE
-284 YWHALSDL
+284 L
-292 KWNGTTLSGFNESTT
+292 KKFTYNGTTIDAPKAGETVWFTACPYNPTIAPTFVT
-307 NYSVNDFY
+307 NAQGGEVSYSVDANNLMTVTVKGDDYSVN
-315 DASKVNYTVK
+315 ASNYHTYYV
-325 GRMAKAT
+325 
-332 KSYNAATGK
+332 
-341 LTITVNNSVS
+341 
-351 GSTSYTIQFLTEKTY
+351 QFPYEKTY

-380 GATFYAKLL
+380 GVSFNAKLL
-389 VESETKRSL
+389 AESETKRSL

-433 NGTFSAGSDAAISSW
+433 SGTFSAGSDAAISSW
-448 QGSTWGTQQCNV
+448 QGSAWGTQSCKV
-460 SLTLSGSNRITG
+460 SLTLSGSKITG

-484 NSRKLN
+484 NSQTLN
-490 QTSKVTLSA
+490 QTSNVTLSA

-541 GKTLNFAAVSQMQ
+541 GKTLNFATVSQMQ

-574 GATQT
+574 GAMQT

-593 GNFAA
+593 GNFTA
-598 DKNMQGLYGVVT
+598 DKNMQGLYGVAT

-621 TDGATLPAM
+621 SAGATLPAM
-630 AAFFSSTQPLANMS
+630 AAFFSSTQSLANMS

-657 IQTTENEAQTDVYTL
+657 IQTTENEAQTAVYTL

>member
-1 MKRMLGIL
+1 MKRILGIL

-14 CLPVCAQYLPNSTFN
+14 CLPVCAQYQLENAGFESWESVSFSSYSGEEPLHWNSFLTGSGGL
-29 KNWKTA
+29 KGTA
-35 CGNTYQT
+35 CKGSQLFPVTDV
-42 SKSTK
+42 
-47 NGGPH
+47 
-52 GNIQRPGI
+52 RPG
-60 EPSDW
+60 
-65 NGSNV
+65 
-70 MQMVYA
+70 
-76 FWSTHTGTSPDL
+76 TTGTKS
-88 VTKGDAT
+88 A
-95 ANGTIVKLTNTFVGA
+95 KLTAKKV
-110 LGIGAPAPAFINFG
+110 FI
-124 TPWVYAVYTIDDCD
+124 TTYA
-138 GGVYGG
+138 
-144 MELSSASATTHYQPD
+144 
-159 AIKGEFKRA
+159 
-168 ASTTENAHIISYLWQ
+168 Q
-183 GTYTSTVTATGTLF
+183 G
-197 FNDVDRTVFNDDR
+197 NM
-210 TGSAAGTLIAKC
+210 
-222 DHTFTSTANGD
+222 
-233 WETIEVPIDYLA
+233 
-245 TPTTGQALKM
+245 TTGQINMGSTTASDAKGNYNATRVNDNAYNQKITGRPDSMVVWLKFYTSNKKYRAKANSILHTSGYYQDPEGNTLTATVIAKAENLSIEPLNTWKRYSIPFSYPSNDRSLRPAYAL
-255 NVIVSSADYWTRAR
+255 VSFSTNATPGKGTNDDALYVDDLEY
-269 IQKNSLLEVKWVNFV
+269 IYNSE
-284 YWHALSDL
+284 L
-292 KWNGTTLSGFNESTT
+292 KKFTYNGTTIDAPKAGETVWFTACQYNTAIVPTFVT
-307 NYSVNDFY
+307 NAQGGSVSYSVDANNLMTVTVKGDDYSVN
-315 DASKVNYTVK
+315 ASNYHTYYV
-325 GRMAKAT
+325 
-332 KSYNAATGK
+332 
-341 LTITVNNSVS
+341 
-351 GSTSYTIQFLTEKTY
+351 QFPYEKTY

-418 VPNVTVNGTSVTGTY
+418 VPNVTVSGTSVTGTY

-448 QGSTWGTQQCNV
+448 QGSAWGTQQCNV
-460 SLTLSGSNRITG
+460 NLTLSASNRITG

-579 PSAKGV
+579 PSAQDV

-598 DKNMQGLYGVVT
+598 DKNMQGFYGVAT

-621 TDGATLPAM
+621 SAGATLPAM
-630 AAFFSSTQPLANMS
+630 GAFFSSTQPLANMS